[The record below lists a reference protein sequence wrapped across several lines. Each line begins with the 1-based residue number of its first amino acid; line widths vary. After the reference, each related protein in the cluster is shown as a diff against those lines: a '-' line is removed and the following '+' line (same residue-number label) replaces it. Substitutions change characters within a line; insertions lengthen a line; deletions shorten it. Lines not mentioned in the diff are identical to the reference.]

1 VNPPD
6 SEVPAF
12 LRDFQVDLL
21 ATSDAESVV
30 VQVKSQP
37 DLVAA
42 TDLSLL
48 AARVNAQP
56 KWRFELV
63 VTNPKTHR
71 FEIADPHLV
80 WQRLGASRQ
89 LAGQGQAEAAF
100 LLLWSATEAVLRM
113 IAEREDVDVDRLPPA
128 AIVKQLS
135 ILGLVDRDDYRTL
148 DEAAQL
154 RNALIH
160 GFSSRRVDAALLS
173 NMSGVAER
181 LLEAV

>member
-1 VNPPD
+1 
-6 SEVPAF
+6 
-12 LRDFQVDLL
+12 
-21 ATSDAESVV
+21 
-30 VQVKSQP
+30 VQVKSQA

-48 AARVNAQP
+48 ATRINAAP

-63 VTNPKTHR
+63 VTNPRTNR
-71 FEIADPHLV
+71 FEIAGPPLV

-113 IAEREDVDVDRLPPA
+113 IAEREDVDVDRLSPA

-135 ILGLVDRDDYRTL
+135 ILGLVDREDYRTL

-154 RNALIH
+154 RNALVH
-160 GFSSRRVDAALLS
+160 GFSSRPVDAALL
-173 NMSGVAER
+173 NTMSGVTER